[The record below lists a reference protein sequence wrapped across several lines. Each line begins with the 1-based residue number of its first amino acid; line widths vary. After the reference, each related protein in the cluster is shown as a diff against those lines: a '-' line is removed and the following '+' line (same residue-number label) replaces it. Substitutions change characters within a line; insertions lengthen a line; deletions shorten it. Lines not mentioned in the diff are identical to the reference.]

1 MKAILCLLIGHAWK
15 RTGIGQWSE
24 DHGWRHEHQ
33 CTRCQKRM
41 WE

>member
-1 MKAILCLLIGHAWK
+1 MKTILCALLDHAWK

-24 DHGWRHEHQ
+24 EDGWRHEYQ
-33 CTRCQKRM
+33 CTRCPERM